1 MHPARGVWVEIVR
14 TIKNDIE
21 ELSLHPAR
29 GVWVEIAERSGLEG
43 CILWDAWIETNIFVI
58 IYY

>member
-1 MHPARGVWVEIVR
+1 
-14 TIKNDIE
+14 
-21 ELSLHPAR
+21 LHPAR
-29 GVWVEIAERSGLEG
+29 GVWVEIAESSGLEG